1 MAHTEAKTVAYQR
14 RLKRTSRMGA
24 KRTLQ
29 KLGENATA
37 VMAAIC
43 HSGTCSAANNCGSA
57 NNTMPLLNPMV
68 ALHIPISQMGG
79 VSRLVFKR
87 TLGCSE
93 TRRMPREAL
102 RWLHGDSLMAMG
114 ICGVEFRD
122 QQAGECFRS

>member
-1 MAHTEAKTVAYQR
+1 MQTEDTGGGGDGAYGGQNSCVQR

-68 ALHIPISQMGG
+68 ALHMPISQMGG
-79 VSRLVFKR
+79 VPRSVFKQ
-87 TLGCSE
+87 T
-93 TRRMPREAL
+93 
-102 RWLHGDSLMAMG
+102 SL
-114 ICGVEFRD
+114 VL
-122 QQAGECFRS
+122 